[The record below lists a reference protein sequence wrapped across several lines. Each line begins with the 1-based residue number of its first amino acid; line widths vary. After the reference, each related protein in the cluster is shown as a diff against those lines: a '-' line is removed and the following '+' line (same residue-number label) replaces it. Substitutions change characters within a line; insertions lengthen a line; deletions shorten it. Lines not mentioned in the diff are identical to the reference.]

1 MHENMKEKI
10 IEGAGNLFVRYGIRS
25 VSMDDIANNLAISK
39 KTLYQYFKDKDDV
52 VSQATMAII
61 EKDRGVF
68 LEMKESS
75 ANAIEELSKV
85 SGCLR
90 RMFDEMNPSLLFDL
104 NKYHPDA
111 WEYYL
116 KYKNEFI
123 FQMITDNLTRGVKE
137 GNFRDDININI
148 LARLR
153 VEQVQICFDQKVF
166 PKDQFDFK
174 EVQMQVFDLFLF
186 GIVTSEG
193 KTLYEKYQI
202 KNSVL

>member
-1 MHENMKEKI
+1 MKEKI

>member
-1 MHENMKEKI
+1 
-10 IEGAGNLFVRYGIRS
+10 
-25 VSMDDIANNLAISK
+25 
-39 KTLYQYFKDKDDV
+39 
-52 VSQATMAII
+52 
-61 EKDRGVF
+61 
-68 LEMKESS
+68 
-75 ANAIEELSKV
+75 
-85 SGCLR
+85 
-90 RMFDEMNPSLLFDL
+90 
-104 NKYHPDA
+104 
-111 WEYYL
+111 
-116 KYKNEFI
+116 
-123 FQMITDNLTRGVKE
+123 MITDNLTRGVKE